1 MDIYTPENMIRFLY
15 KETSPEESA
24 AMQIALETDWTLREK
39 FEVLKRAIEGLNTIR
54 QSPRPSVI
62 QSLLRYAGV
71 SKEVEQS

>member
-1 MDIYTPENMIRFLY
+1 MIRFLY